1 MYNLVWPKVPIT
13 FTLGEIQQN
22 FPLWDRPLNLSSIL
36 SFVEQLF
43 GLIFEWTSL
52 EFGNLI
58 LEPNNWFD
66 LYKRIF
72 RDSLK
77 VFQLLLLKLYK
88 EK

>member
-22 FPLWDRPLNLSSIL
+22 FSLWDRPLNLSKIL

-43 GLIFEWTSL
+43 GLIFERTSL

-58 LEPNNWFD
+58 LEPNNSFD
-66 LYKRIF
+66 LYNSF
-72 RDSLK
+72 R